1 MEFKKMTSLIVFLL
15 ISMGIFA
22 QGKLNRPQTPQPPFQ
37 YTVEEIAFLNVLDS
51 VTLAGTLTYPK
62 TGTDFPAV
70 ILITGSG
77 PQNRNEEILGHK
89 PFWVLADYLTNHG
102 IAVLRYDDRGIGES
116 TGDFSNATTVDFAK
130 DVSAA
135 VNFLKTR
142 KEINTKKIG
151 LIGHSEG
158 GVIAPMVASENKD
171 IAFVVAMAGV
181 MIPGSELLL
190 RQKELQLSAM
200 GSSKVY
206 ISKEIEFDTGIMNI
220 ITNSATDSLKNNLEK
235 YTDAYF
241 KKNSKF
247 ASEHGMTEEY
257 YKTIIV
263 GSYSSPWLSNFIKYD
278 PKSALENLD
287 CPLFAIN
294 GEKDL
299 QVPAEENLGALQNIM
314 DKDTSKRFTL
324 KSYPNLN
331 HLFQECKT
339 GMVQEYGQIEQTISP
354 QVLVDIA
361 GWVNAQ

>member
-1 MEFKKMTSLIVFLL
+1 MASLIVFLL
-15 ISMGIFA
+15 ISTGILS
-22 QGKLNRPQTPQPPFQ
+22 QGKLNRPQTPEPPFQ
-37 YTVEEIAFLNVLDS
+37 YIVEEVSFLNVSDS
-51 VTLAGTLTYPK
+51 VKLAGTLTYPK
-62 TGTDFPAV
+62 AGTDFPAV

-77 PQNRNEEILGHK
+77 PQDRNEEIFGHK
-89 PFWVLADYLTNHG
+89 PFWVLADYLTNQG
-102 IAVLRYDDRGIGES
+102 IAVLRYDDRGVGES

-130 DVSAA
+130 DVVAA

-158 GVIAPMVASENKD
+158 GVIGPMVASENKD
-171 IAFVVAMAGV
+171 VAFVVAMAGV
-181 MIPGSELLL
+181 MIPGSELMI
-190 RQKELQLSAM
+190 RQKEMQLRAM
-200 GSSKVY
+200 GSSEVY
-206 ISKEIEFDTGIMNI
+206 ISKELEFDTGLLSI
-220 ITNSATDSLKNNLEK
+220 ITKSATDSLKNNLGK
-235 YTDAYF
+235 YTNDYF
-241 KKNSKF
+241 KKNPKF

-263 GSYSSPWLSNFIKYD
+263 STYSSPWLSNFIKYD
-278 PKSALENLD
+278 PKNSLENLD

-299 QVPAEENLGALQNIM
+299 QVPAPENLGALQNIL
-314 DKDTSKRFTL
+314 DKDSSKQFTL

-354 QVLVDIA
+354 QVLEDIS
-361 GWVNAQ
+361 GWINAK